1 MRLDNVSGY
10 FDCREFDARKAYADR
25 TLKADSQQIAF
36 NMTFAPDQLP
46 ETVSEFAKEF
56 ERKDGGKA
64 FAVRMK
70 VGAKCKFFRKENG
83 AVRQVARPTNEEL
96 DGERR
101 NVCLDFNALHGD
113 SAKKEASGY
122 WLNGILLQG
131 TQSDMFADLNEEGA
145 ETPVGNMPNEVAG
158 EMADEDLEF

>member
-25 TLKADSQQIAF
+25 TMKADTQQIAF
-36 NMTFAPDQLP
+36 NMTFSPDQLP
-46 ETVSEFAKEF
+46 EVVAEFAKEF

-83 AVRQVARPTNEEL
+83 AVRQVNRPTNE
-96 DGERR
+96 
-101 NVCLDFNALHGD
+101 
-113 SAKKEASGY
+113 
-122 WLNGILLQG
+122 
-131 TQSDMFADLNEEGA
+131 
-145 ETPVGNMPNEVAG
+145 
-158 EMADEDLEF
+158 

>member
-25 TLKADSQQIAF
+25 TLKADTQQIAF
-36 NMTFAPDQLP
+36 NMTFAPDKLP
-46 ETVSEFAKEF
+46 EVVSEFAKEF
-56 ERKDGGKA
+56 ERKDGTRG

-70 VGAKCKFFRKENG
+70 VGGKCKFFRKENG

-96 DGERR
+96 DGERW

-113 SAKKEASGY
+113 SDKKEASGY

-145 ETPVGNMPNEVAG
+145 ETPVGNLPNEVAG
-158 EMADEDLEF
+158 EMADEDLDF

>member
-1 MRLDNVSGY
+1 MRLDNVSCY

-25 TLKADSQQIAF
+25 TLKADTQQISF
-36 NMTFAPDQLP
+36 NMTFAPDKLP
-46 ETVSEFAKEF
+46 DVVSEFAKEF
-56 ERKDGGKA
+56 ERKDGTRG

-70 VGAKCKFFRKENG
+70 VVAKCKFFRKENG
-83 AVRQVARPTNEEL
+83 AVRQVNRPTNEEL
-96 DGERR
+96 DGERW

-113 SAKKEASGY
+113 SDKKEARGY

-145 ETPVGNMPNEVAG
+145 DTNAEHLQNAVAG
-158 EMADEDLEF
+158 EMADEDLDF

>member
-25 TLKADSQQIAF
+25 MMKADTQQIAF
-36 NMTFAPDQLP
+36 SLTFSPDQLP
-46 ETVSEFAKEF
+46 EVVAEFAKEF
-56 ERKDGGKA
+56 ERKDGTRG

-70 VGAKCKFFRKENG
+70 VGAKCKFFRKEGG
-83 AVRQVARPTNEEL
+83 AVRQVNRPTNEEL
-96 DGERR
+96 DVERW

-113 SAKKEASGY
+113 STKKEASGY

-145 ETPVGNMPNEVAG
+145 ETQAGNLPNEVAG
-158 EMADEDLEF
+158 EMADEDLDF

>member
-25 TLKADSQQIAF
+25 QMKADSQQIAF
-36 NMTFAPDQLP
+36 NLTFAPDQLP
-46 ETVSEFAKEF
+46 EVVSEFAKES
-56 ERKDGGKA
+56 EHKDGTRYFK
-64 FAVRMK
+64 VRMK
-70 VGAKCKFFRKENG
+70 IGRKCEFLRKENG
-83 AVRQVARPTNEEL
+83 RVRRVKRPANEEL
-96 DGERR
+96 DGKRW

-113 SAKKEASGY
+113 SDKKEARGY

-145 ETPVGNMPNEVAG
+145 ETNAEHLPNEVEG
-158 EMADEDLEF
+158 EMADEDLDF

>member
-25 TLKADSQQIAF
+25 TLKADTQQIAF
-36 NMTFAPDQLP
+36 NMTFDPDKLP

-56 ERKDGGKA
+56 ERKDGTRG

-83 AVRQVARPTNEEL
+83 AVRQVNRPTNEEL
-96 DGERR
+96 DSERW

-145 ETPVGNMPNEVAG
+145 ETPVGNLPNEVAG
-158 EMADEDLEF
+158 EMADEDLDF